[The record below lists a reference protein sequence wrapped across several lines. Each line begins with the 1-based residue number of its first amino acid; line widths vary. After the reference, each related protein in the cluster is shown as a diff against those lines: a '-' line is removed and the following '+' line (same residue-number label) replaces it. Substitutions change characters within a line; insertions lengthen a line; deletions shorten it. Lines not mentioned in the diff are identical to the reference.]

1 MGSAA
6 SFVQVKSAS
15 AEAMQARNMAAKVLL
30 KAAQR
35 QSPLDKDY
43 QIFRASDAKPHEQL
57 AQIAVQV
64 QLDAFSKVKKAIDE
78 MVSDLK
84 GQQEKEVEKKAFCNK
99 EFDENEKMTYTTQ
112 ETLKDLEGKIAGLEA
127 TIDKLSE
134 EIAAAKQE
142 IKDMQVAI
150 KKGSEDREKENKEY
164 QEEVTD
170 QRMMQAILGKA
181 LERLAKVY
189 DKAGKG
195 NFLQQAPPQKFRP
208 YKQNA

>member
-84 GQQEKEVEKKAFCNK
+84 IQQEKEVEKKAFCNK
-99 EFDENEKMTYTTQ
+99 EFDENEKMTYTTEEALADLVDNIKGLDATLEKLTE
-112 ETLKDLEGKIAGLEA
+112 ETAHAKA
-127 TIDKLSE
+127 
-134 EIAAAKQE
+134 EIA
-142 IKDMQVAI
+142 
-150 KKGSEDREKENKEY
+150 
-164 QEEVTD
+164 
-170 QRMMQAILGKA
+170 
-181 LERLAKVY
+181 
-189 DKAGKG
+189 
-195 NFLQQAPPQKFRP
+195 
-208 YKQNA
+208 